1 MDDEKQPLIQNTSV
15 RETTADEILRD
26 SSFCLSYIK
35 LVPVTLLLH
44 FAGGVGYY
52 ATIQW
57 IREYVKETSGCLANT
72 SFNKTE
78 NGNCIG
84 NGSLG
89 NIDPDSHIEQETA
102 KWIMYTSLATAIPA
116 SFSSALLCSFSD
128 SIGRNFLFVVVA
140 CSTLVRLT
148 VCSLSM
154 YYKWNLLWIVLAAGL
169 DGLTGSVHTSVSAGI
184 LFLVDITRPGRHRT
198 IALSVFDGLL
208 MFCSTISGI
217 MSGFLIKHAGFFI
230 STTVCTGLAL
240 FGLLVIVWFLPETN
254 INIDNSK
261 SSSLCLKVWAATLYC
276 NCREWKYIRRPFVLI
291 TVCYFF
297 QNLAVSHR
305 GSIEILYQLGKPF
318 CWTPEMIGLF
328 SAARSTGQGLIG
340 VLSIIPIKKGLS
352 EINVALI
359 SAVFNTGSYILEG
372 LATTTLELFLVFAA
386 FGFVAAPMLK
396 SLLSSL
402 TPASNQGTLVAI
414 LLTVETVTEIASS
427 YGLNQLYYMSAPYF
441 PGVVFLVLAGMASLA
456 AIFEIV
462 FKLTQNINYGK
473 DEEKTRTDIL
483 EKKK

>member
-1 MDDEKQPLIQNTSV
+1 
-15 RETTADEILRD
+15 
-26 SSFCLSYIK
+26 
-35 LVPVTLLLH
+35 
-44 FAGGVGYY
+44 
-52 ATIQW
+52 
-57 IREYVKETSGCLANT
+57 
-72 SFNKTE
+72 
-78 NGNCIG
+78 
-84 NGSLG
+84 
-89 NIDPDSHIEQETA
+89 
-102 KWIMYTSLATAIPA
+102 
-116 SFSSALLCSFSD
+116 
-128 SIGRNFLFVVVA
+128 
-140 CSTLVRLT
+140 
-148 VCSLSM
+148 
-154 YYKWNLLWIVLAAGL
+154 
-169 DGLTGSVHTSVSAGI
+169 
-184 LFLVDITRPGRHRT
+184 
-198 IALSVFDGLL
+198 
-208 MFCSTISGI
+208 
-217 MSGFLIKHAGFFI
+217 
-230 STTVCTGLAL
+230 
-240 FGLLVIVWFLPETN
+240 
-254 INIDNSK
+254 
-261 SSSLCLKVWAATLYC
+261 
-276 NCREWKYIRRPFVLI
+276 
-291 TVCYFF
+291 
-297 QNLAVSHR
+297 
-305 GSIEILYQLGKPF
+305 
-318 CWTPEMIGLF
+318 MIGLF

-372 LATTTLELFLVFAA
+372 LATTTLELFLVPVFAA